1 MELEPMR
8 IWHVSEIALV
18 EMRSKQSEL
27 IDLPTLYSVLSQ
39 IAIYFSQLENTES
52 PNIQQRQIFYFYIDA
67 DSRACDIASRLN
79 NPVHGNQ
86 SIWLGRVDI

>member
-18 EMRSKQSEL
+18 EMRSKQYEL
-27 IDLPTLYSVLSQ
+27 SDLPTLYSVLSQ
-39 IAIYFSQLENTES
+39 IARYFSQLENMES
-52 PNIQQRQIFYFYIDA
+52 PNIQLSQKSDFYIDV

-86 SIWLGRVDI
+86 SIWLGKVDI